1 MLTDLSFLD
10 KGQAWPPKDTDTTN
24 RLGMYDANRKLFQG
38 KHDQV
43 FDNWMRLL
51 REDHNATLEIIL
63 NWHRRL
69 SVLFANLL
77 LGEPPRISAGEKGS
91 IEQAAVDRLIRDNKL
106 LLTAY
111 KTVIDM
117 SRFGDGLFKIRHDK
131 RGIIEAVSPS
141 IWFPVVDRDNVNN
154 ILYHVLGWTYT
165 ETTKTF
171 LGTKETKYLKVEI
184 HEKGRITN
192 QLYTMSDNYIDKQ
205 VDSKETLTGIDDF
218 LIIQVSNLL
227 TSEDV
232 TGYDDYTD
240 LESIIQ
246 EMEVRL
252 GQISRILDKHADPNM
267 YGPDIAVETDAATGE
282 STYRG
287 GGKYFPVMQGE
298 EKPGYI
304 TWEGQLQAAFEE
316 LDRLIQQLYI
326 ISETC
331 EPAFGI
337 VKNGLAESGSAMRRL
352 LMAPLAKVNRI
363 RLIFDPALKQ
373 ALTTAAALE
382 VAQGTKGAAKIENVT
397 IEWQDGVPADDTE
410 QINVESIKYGA
421 GLTSLEGAVGR
432 ITGYEGDKLQA
443 ELDRIKADKAANNP
457 PVKTPSITLGGGV
470 V

>member
-1 MLTDLSFLD
+1 MLTNIDFLAP
-10 KGQAWPPKDTDTTN
+10 GQAWPPNDRDTYN
-24 RLGMYDANRKLFQG
+24 RLNMYDANRKLFQG
-38 KHDQV
+38 RHDEV

-51 REDHNATLEIIL
+51 REDQNATLEIIL

-69 SVLFANLL
+69 SILFANLL

-91 IEQAAVDRLIRDNKL
+91 NEQAAVDRLIKQNKL

-154 ILYHVLGWTYT
+154 MLYHVLAWTYT
-165 ETTKTF
+165 ESKKSFMGTT
-171 LGTKETKYLKVEI
+171 ETNYLKTEI
-184 HEKGRITN
+184 HARGRIAYKKFELVN
-192 QLYTMSDNYIDKQ
+192 NEIGKL
-205 VDSKETLTGIDDF
+205 VDFSEQNTGIDDF
-218 LIIQVSNLL
+218 LVIQVSNLL

-267 YGPDIAVETDAATGE
+267 YGPDVAVEVDVSTGLA
-282 STYRG
+282 TYRG
-287 GGKYFPVMQGE
+287 GGKYFPVLQGE

-304 TWEGQLQAAFEE
+304 TWEGQLKAAFEE

-352 LMAPLAKVNRI
+352 LMSPLAKVNRI

-373 ALTTAAALE
+373 ALETAAALE
-382 VAQGTKGAAKIENVT
+382 VAQGTKGAAKLDNIT
-397 IEWQDGVPADDTE
+397 IEWADGIPQDDTE
-410 QINVESIKYGA
+410 LSNIESIKYGA
-421 GLTSLEGAVGR
+421 GLTSLEGAVSR
-432 ITGYEGDKLQA
+432 LTGYEGDKLQA
-443 ELDRIKADKAANNP
+443 ELDRIKADTAANNP
-457 PVKTPSITLGGGV
+457 PVKTPTISLGGGV